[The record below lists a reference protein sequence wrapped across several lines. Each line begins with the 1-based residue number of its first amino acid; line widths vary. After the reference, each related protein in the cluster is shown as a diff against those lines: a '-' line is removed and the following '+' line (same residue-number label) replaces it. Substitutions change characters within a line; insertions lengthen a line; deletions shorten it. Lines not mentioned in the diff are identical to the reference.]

1 MLISSPIGAACLQMG
16 WRGLIAA
23 LPLLSLVQPAL
34 GTSSKDEDVGRSW
47 SADCDTCDQL
57 AQDMAEEAAQNIS
70 DDQERCLQAACCLSF
85 GGELSVSTDKSW
97 GLHLCSCSPPGGG
110 LWVEIY
116 ANHVLLMSDG
126 KCGCPW
132 CALNGK
138 AEDRESQSPSSSA
151 SRQKNIWKTT
161 SEAALSVVNEKTQ
174 AVVNEKTQAPLDC
187 DNSADRIPHKPF
199 IIIARAWSSGGPRF
213 HHRRL
218 CATGTADS
226 TFSGLLQLQGTT
238 SAAAPCSLKMEA
250 SCCVLRL
257 LCCAEDVATGLLP
270 GTVTMETPT
279 KVARPTQTSSQ
290 RVPLWPISHF
300 PTSPRSSHGLPPGIP
315 HTPSFTASQSGS
327 EILYPP
333 TQHPPVAI
341 LARNSDNSMNPV
353 LNCSLE
359 MEARAPPN
367 LGFRVHMASGEALC
381 LMMDFGDSSGVEM
394 RLHNMSEAMAVTA
407 YHQYSKG
414 IFFHLLHFQLDMS
427 TYKEAETQNT
437 TLNVYL
443 CQSEDSCLEDSD
455 PSNLGYELIS
465 AFVTKGVYMLKA
477 VIYNGFHGTEVELGP
492 YYVEI
497 GHEAVSAFMNS
508 SSVHEDEVLVFADSQ
523 VNQKSTVVIH
533 HFPSIPSY
541 NVSFISQTQVGDSQA
556 WHSMTVWYKMQ
567 SVSVYTNGT
576 VFATDTDV
584 IFTAVTKE
592 TIPLEFEWYFGE
604 DPPVRTTS
612 RSIKKRLSIPQWYR
626 VMVKASNRI
635 SSVVSEPHV
644 IRVQKKIVANRLT
657 SPSSALVNASVAFE
671 CWINFGTDVAYLW
684 DFGDGTVSLG
694 SSSSSHVYSREGE
707 FTVEVLAFN
716 DVSAST
722 LRKQLFIVC
731 EPCQPPLVKNMG
743 PGKVQIWRS
752 QPVRLGVTFE
762 AAVFCD
768 ISQGLSYT
776 WNLMDSEGLPVSL
789 PAAVDTRRQTLILP
803 SHTLEYGNYTA
814 LAKVQIEGSVV
825 YSNYCVGLEVRAQ
838 APVSVISEGTHL
850 FFSRTTSSPI
860 VLRGTQS
867 FDPDNPGATLRY
879 HWECATA
886 GSPAHPCFDSSTA
899 HQLDAM
905 APTVSFE
912 AQWLSDSYDQFLVM
926 LRVSSGGRN
935 SSEARVFLSPYA
947 DSAFRFVHISW
958 VSFKDTFVNWND
970 ELSLQAMC
978 EDCSEIPNLSYS
990 WDLFLVNATEKNRI
1004 EVPFCRVVGLLGSLG
1019 LGAISESSQ
1028 LNLLPTEPGTADP
1041 DATTTPFSREPSPV
1055 TLGQPAPS
1063 APRGIPTEPM
1073 TGVYWIPPAGD
1084 SAVLGEAPE
1093 EGSLDLEPGPQ
1104 SKGSLMTGPS
1114 ERSQPTHS
1122 PDPHLSDFEAYYS
1135 DIQEA
1140 IPSGGRQPAKDT
1152 SFPGSGPSLS
1162 AEESPGD
1169 GDNLVDPSLSAG
1181 RAEPVLMIDWPKA
1194 LLGQAVF
1201 QGYSSSGITEQTV
1214 TIKPYSLSSGET
1226 YVLQVSVASK
1236 HGLLGKAQLYLTVN
1250 PAPRDMA
1257 CQVQPH
1263 HGLEAHTVFSVFCMS
1278 GKLDFHYEFSYQ
1290 IGNTSKHTLYHG
1302 RDTQYYFVL
1311 PAGEHLDNYKV
1322 MVSTE
1327 ITDGEGSK
1335 VQPCTVVVTV
1345 LPRYHG
1351 NDCLG
1356 EDLYNS
1362 SLKNLSTLQLMGSYT
1377 EIRNYIT
1384 VITRILSR
1392 LSKED
1397 KTASCNQ
1404 WSRIQDALISSVC
1417 KLAFVDQEEMI
1428 GSVLMLRDLVS
1439 FSNKLGFMS
1448 AVLILK
1454 YTRALL
1460 AQGQFSGPFVVDKG
1474 VRLELIGLI
1483 SRVWE
1488 VSEQENSK
1496 EEVYLHE
1503 EGITVI
1509 SDLLLGCLSLNHVS
1523 TGQMEFRTLLHYNL
1537 QSSVQSLGS
1546 VQVHLPGDL
1555 AGHNP
1560 AGAETQSLCY
1570 ISQLILFK
1578 KNPYPGSQ
1586 APGQIGGVVGLNLYT
1601 CSSRRPIN
1609 RQWLR
1614 KPVMVEFGEEDG
1626 LDNRRNKTTFVLLR
1640 DKVNLH
1646 QFTEL
1651 SENPQESLQIE
1662 IEFSK
1667 PVTRAFPV
1675 MLLVRFSEK
1684 PTPSDFLVKQIYF
1697 WDESI
1702 VQIYI
1707 PAASQ
1712 KDASVGYLSL
1722 LDADYDRKPPNR
1734 YLAKAVNY
1742 TVHFQWIRCLFWD
1755 KREWKSERFSPQPGT
1770 SPEKVNCSYHRLAAF
1785 ALLRR
1790 KLKASFE
1797 VSDISKLQSHPEN
1810 LLPSIFIMGSVI
1822 LYGFLVAKSRQV
1834 DHHEKKKAGYI
1845 FLQEAPLPG
1854 HQLYAVVIDT
1864 GFRAPARLTSKVYIV
1879 LCGDNGLSETK
1890 ELSCPEKP
1898 LFERNS
1904 RHTFILSAPAQ
1915 LGLLRKIRLWHD
1927 SHGPSPG
1934 WFISHVMV
1942 KELHTGQGWFFPAQC
1957 WLSASRHDGRVE
1969 RELTC
1974 LQGGLGF
1981 RKLFYCKFTEYL
1993 EDFHVWLSVYS
2004 RPSSSRYLHTPRL
2017 TVSFSLLCV
2026 YACLTALVAAGRQE
2040 QHQLDV
2046 SPTLGSFRVGLLC
2059 TLLASPG
2066 AQLLSLLF
2074 RLSKEAPGSARVE
2087 PHSPLRGGAQTEAPH
2102 GPNSWRRVPDTQ
2114 EPCKQ
2119 PASAILSGS
2128 GRAQR
2133 KAASDNGTAC
2143 PAPKLQVHGADHSRT
2158 SLMGKSHCC
2167 PPHTQAPS
2175 SGLQGL
2181 MPQWSRALQPWWS
2194 SAVWAICG
2202 TASLAC
2208 SLGTGFLAY
2217 RFGQEQ
2223 CVQWLHLLSLSVVCC
2238 VFITQPLMVCLMALG
2253 FAWKRRADNHFFTES
2268 LCEATRDLDSE
2279 LAERSWTRLPFSSSC
2294 SIPDCAG
2301 EVEKVLAARQQARHL
2316 RWANPPSKAQL
2327 RGTRQRMRRES
2338 RTRAALRDISMDILM
2353 LLLLLCV
2360 IYGRFSQDE
2369 YSLNQAVRKEF
2380 TRNARNSLG
2389 GLRNITD
2396 WWDWS
2401 LTTLLDG
2408 LYPGGTPS
2416 ARVPGAQP
2424 GALGGKCYLIGSS
2437 IIRQLKVFPSHL
2449 CKPPRPFSAL
2459 IEDSIPTCSP
2469 EVGGPE
2475 NPYLID
2481 PENQN
2486 VTLNGPGGC
2495 GAREDCVLSLGR
2507 TRTEAHTALSRLR
2520 ASMWIDRSTRAVSVH
2535 FTLYNPPTQLFTSVS
2550 LRVEILPTGSL
2561 IPSSLVESFSIFR
2574 SDSAL
2579 QYHLMLPQLVFLAL
2593 SLIHLCVQLYRVM
2606 DKGVLSYWR
2615 KPRNWLE
2622 FSVVGVSLT
2631 YYAVSGHLVTLAG
2644 DVTDQFH
2651 RGLCQAF
2658 MDLTLMASWNQ
2669 RARWLRGILLFL
2681 FTLKCVY
2688 LPGIQNT
2695 MASCSSMTRHSLPSI
2710 FVAGLVGALM
2720 LAALSHLHR
2729 FLLSVWVLPPGT
2741 FTDAFPRLLFH
2752 FPRRSQKDCLLGLSK
2767 SDQRAMACY
2776 FGILL
2781 IVSATLCFGML
2792 RGFLMTLPQKRKS
2805 FQSKSFVRLKDVT
2818 AYMWEKVLTFLRLET
2833 PKLEEAEMVENHN
2846 YYLDEF
2852 ANLLDELLM
2861 KINGLSDSL
2870 QLPLL
2875 EKTSNNTGEARTEES
2890 PLVDIS
2896 SYQAAEENTTL
2907 SGLSLYEMMQC
2918 I

>member
-1 MLISSPIGAACLQMG
+1 
-16 WRGLIAA
+16 
-23 LPLLSLVQPAL
+23 
-34 GTSSKDEDVGRSW
+34 
-47 SADCDTCDQL
+47 
-57 AQDMAEEAAQNIS
+57 MAEEAAQNIS

-110 LWVEIY
+110 LWVEVY

-126 KCGCPW
+126 KCGCP
-132 CALNGK
+132 CCTLNGK

-213 HHRRL
+213 HHRWL

-257 LCCAEDVATGLLP
+257 LCCVEDVATGLLP
-270 GTVTMETPT
+270 GTVKMETPT
-279 KVARPTQTSSQ
+279 KGARPTQTSSQ

-300 PTSPRSSHGLPPGIP
+300 PTSPRSSHGLLPGTP
-315 HTPSFTASQSGS
+315 RSPSFTSSQSGS

-341 LARNSDNSMNPV
+341 PARNSDNSMNPV
-353 LNCSLE
+353 LDCSLE

-367 LGFRVHMASGEALC
+367 LGFCVHMASGEALC
-381 LMMDFGDSSGVEM
+381 LMMDFRDSSGVEM
-394 RLHNMSEAMAVTA
+394 RLHIMSEAMAVTA

-414 IFFHLLHFQLDMS
+414 KVFFLLLLHFQLDIS
-427 TYKEAETQNT
+427 TYKEAETQNI
-437 TLNVYL
+437 TLKVYF
-443 CQSEDSCLEDSD
+443 CQSENSCQEDSD
-455 PSNLGYELIS
+455 PTNLGYELVS
-465 AFVTKGVYMLKA
+465 AFVTKGIYMLKA
-477 VIYNGFHGTEVELGP
+477 VIYNEFHGTKVELGP

-497 GHEAVSAFMNS
+497 GHEAMSAFMNS

-576 VFATDTDV
+576 VFATDTD
-584 IFTAVTKE
+584 ITFTAVTKE

-612 RSIKKRLSIPQWYR
+612 RSITKRLSIPQWYR
-626 VMVKASNRI
+626 VMVKASSRI

-671 CWINFGTDVAYLW
+671 CRINFGTDVAYLW

-716 DVSAST
+716 NVSAST
-722 LRKQLFIVC
+722 LRKQLFVVC
-731 EPCQPPLVKNMG
+731 KPCQPPLVKNMG

-752 QPVRLGVTFE
+752 QPVRLGVTFQ

-867 FDPDNPGATLRY
+867 FHPDNPRATLRY

-886 GSPAHPCFDSSTA
+886 SSPAHPCFDSSSA
-899 HQLDAM
+899 HQLDAT

-912 AQWLSDSYDQFLVM
+912 ARWLSASYDQFLVM

-935 SSEARVFLSPYA
+935 SSEARVFLSPYP

-958 VSFKDTFVNWND
+958 VSFRDTFVNWND

-978 EDCSEIPNLSYS
+978 EDCGEIPNLSYS

-1019 LGAISESSQ
+1019 LGAISKSSQ

-1041 DATTTPFSREPSPV
+1041 DATTTPFSREPSPM

-1063 APRGIPTEPM
+1063 APRGTPTEPM
-1073 TGVYWIPPAGD
+1073 TGVYWIPAAGG

-1093 EGSLDLEPGPQ
+1093 EGSLDLEPGPH

-1140 IPSGGRQPAKDT
+1140 IPSGGRQPEKDT

-1194 LLGQAVF
+1194 LLGRAVF

-1226 YVLQVSVASK
+1226 YVLQASVASK

-1278 GKLDFHYEFSYQ
+1278 GKPDFHYEFSYQ
-1290 IGNTSKHTLYHG
+1290 IGNASKHTLYHG

-1322 MVSTE
+1322 AVSTE

-1335 VQPCTVVVTV
+1335 IQPCTVVVTV

-1428 GSVLMLRDLVS
+1428 GSVFMLTDLVS
-1439 FSNKLGFMS
+1439 FSNKLSFMS

-1460 AQGQFSGPFVVDKG
+1460 AQGQFSGQFVVDKG
-1474 VRLELIGLI
+1474 VRLELISLI

-1496 EEVYLHE
+1496 EEGYLHE

-1560 AGAETQSLCY
+1560 AGAETQSPCY
-1570 ISQLILFK
+1570 ISQLILSK
-1578 KNPYPGSQ
+1578 KNPYPGGQ

-1614 KPVMVEFGEEDG
+1614 KPVMVEFGKEDG

-1712 KDASVGYLSL
+1712 KDANVGYLSL

-1755 KREWKSERFSPQPGT
+1755 KREWKSEHFSPQPGT

-1785 ALLRR
+1785 TLLRR

-1797 VSDISKLQSHPEN
+1797 VSEISKLQSHPEN
-1810 LLPSIFIMGSVI
+1810 LLPSIFIMGSMI
-1822 LYGFLVAKSRQV
+1822 LYGFLVARSRQV

-1879 LCGDNGLSETK
+1879 LSGDNGLSETK
-1890 ELSCPEKP
+1890 ELTCPEKP

-1927 SHGPSPG
+1927 SRGPSPG

-1942 KELHTGQGWFFPAQC
+1942 KELRTGQGWFFPAQC

-2026 YACLTALVAAGRQE
+2026 YACLTALVAAGGQE

-2074 RLSKEAPGSARVE
+2074 RLSKEAPGSARAE

-2102 GPNSWRRVPDTQ
+2102 GPNSWRRIPDAQ
-2114 EPCKQ
+2114 EPCKH
-2119 PASAILSGS
+2119 PASAVLSGS

-2133 KAASDNGTAC
+2133 NAASDDGTAC
-2143 PAPKLQVHGADHSRT
+2143 PAPKLEAHGADHNGT
-2158 SLMGKSHCC
+2158 ALMGKSHCC
-2167 PPHTQAPS
+2167 PPRTQAPS
-2175 SGLQGL
+2175 SGLEGL
-2181 MPQWSRALQPWWS
+2181 RPQRSSAPQPWWS
-2194 SAVWAICG
+2194 FAVWAICG
-2202 TASLAC
+2202 TTSLAC
-2208 SLGTGFLAY
+2208 SLGTGFLGY

-2279 LAERSWTRLPFSSSC
+2279 LAERSWTCLPFSSSC

-2301 EVEKVLAARQQARHL
+2301 EIEKVLAARQQARHL
-2316 RWANPPSKAQL
+2316 RWAHPPSKAQL
-2327 RGTRQRMRRES
+2327 RVTRERMRRES
-2338 RTRAALRDISMDILM
+2338 RTWAALRDISMDILM

-2360 IYGRFSQDE
+2360 VYGRFSQDE
-2369 YSLNQAVRKEF
+2369 YSLNQAIRKEF
-2380 TRNARNSLG
+2380 IRNARNSLG
-2389 GLRNITD
+2389 GLRNIAD

-2416 ARVPGAQP
+2416 TRLPGAQP

-2437 IIRQLKVFPSHL
+2437 VIRQLKVFPNHL
-2449 CKPPRPFSAL
+2449 CKLPRPFSAL

-2486 VTLNGPGGC
+2486 MTLNGPGGC
-2495 GAREDCVLSLGR
+2495 GAKEDCVLSLGR
-2507 TRTEAHTALSRLR
+2507 TRPEAHTALSRLR
-2520 ASMWIDRSTRAVSVH
+2520 ASTWIDRSTRAVSVH

-2550 LRVEILPTGSL
+2550 LSVEILPTGSL
-2561 IPSSLVESFSIFR
+2561 VPSSLVESFSIFR
-2574 SDSAL
+2574 SNSAL

-2593 SLIHLCVQLYRVM
+2593 SLIHLCVQLYRMM

-2615 KPRNWLE
+2615 KPSNWLE
-2622 FSVVGVSLT
+2622 LSVVGVSLT
-2631 YYAVSGHLVTLAG
+2631 YYAVSGHLATLAG

-2681 FTLKCVY
+2681 FILKCVY
-2688 LPGIQNT
+2688 LPGIRNT
-2695 MASCSSMTRHSLPSI
+2695 MASCSSMTHHSLPSI

-2729 FLLSVWVLPPGT
+2729 FLLSMWVLPPGT
-2741 FTDAFPRLLFH
+2741 FTDAFPGLLFH
-2752 FPRRSQKDCLLGLSK
+2752 FPRRSQKDSLLGLSK

-2781 IVSATLCFGML
+2781 IVSSTLCFGML

-2805 FQSKSFVRLKDVT
+2805 FQSKSFMRLKDVT
-2818 AYMWEKVLTFLRLET
+2818 AYMWEKVLTFLRLKT

-2875 EKTSNNTGEARTEES
+2875 EKISNSTGEARTEES

-2896 SYQAAEENTTL
+2896 SYQATEPAD
-2907 SGLSLYEMMQC
+2907 
-2918 I
+2918 IKDF

>member
-1 MLISSPIGAACLQMG
+1 
-16 WRGLIAA
+16 
-23 LPLLSLVQPAL
+23 
-34 GTSSKDEDVGRSW
+34 
-47 SADCDTCDQL
+47 
-57 AQDMAEEAAQNIS
+57 MAEEAAQNIS

-110 LWVEIY
+110 LWVEVY

-174 AVVNEKTQAPLDC
+174 APLDC
-187 DNSADRIPHKPF
+187 DNSAD
-199 IIIARAWSSGGPRF
+199 
-213 HHRRL
+213 
-218 CATGTADS
+218 
-226 TFSGLLQLQGTT
+226 
-238 SAAAPCSLKMEA
+238 
-250 SCCVLRL
+250 
-257 LCCAEDVATGLLP
+257 
-270 GTVTMETPT
+270 
-279 KVARPTQTSSQ
+279 
-290 RVPLWPISHF
+290 
-300 PTSPRSSHGLPPGIP
+300 SSHGLPPGIP
-315 HTPSFTASQSGS
+315 RTPSFTASQSGS

-353 LNCSLE
+353 LDCSLE

-394 RLHNMSEAMAVTA
+394 RLHNMSEAMVVTA
-407 YHQYSKG
+407 YHQYSK
-414 IFFHLLHFQLDMS
+414 
-427 TYKEAETQNT
+427 E
-437 TLNVYL
+437 
-443 CQSEDSCLEDSD
+443 
-455 PSNLGYELIS
+455 
-465 AFVTKGVYMLKA
+465 GVYMLKA
-477 VIYNGFHGTEVELGP
+477 VIYNEFHGTEVELGP

-523 VNQKSTVVIH
+523 VHQKSTVVIH

-576 VFATDTDV
+576 VFATDTDI

-626 VMVKASNRI
+626 VTVKASNRI
-635 SSVVSEPHV
+635 SSVVSEPHI

-684 DFGDGTVSLG
+684 DFGDGTISLG

-716 DVSAST
+716 NVSAST
-722 LRKQLFIVC
+722 LRQQLFIVC
-731 EPCQPPLVKNMG
+731 KPCQPPLVKNMG
-743 PGKVQIWRS
+743 PGKVQ
-752 QPVRLGVTFE
+752 
-762 AAVFCD
+762 
-768 ISQGLSYT
+768 
-776 WNLMDSEGLPVSL
+776 
-789 PAAVDTRRQTLILP
+789 
-803 SHTLEYGNYTA
+803 
-814 LAKVQIEGSVV
+814 VQIEGSVV

-850 FFSRTTSSPI
+850 FFSRTTSSRI

-886 GSPAHPCFDSSTA
+886 GSPAHPCFDSSTG
-899 HQLDAM
+899 HQVDAA

-935 SSEARVFLSPYA
+935 SSEARVFLSPYP

-1004 EVPFCRVVGLLGSLG
+1004 E
-1019 LGAISESSQ
+1019 
-1028 LNLLPTEPGTADP
+1028 
-1041 DATTTPFSREPSPV
+1041 
-1055 TLGQPAPS
+1055 
-1063 APRGIPTEPM
+1063 
-1073 TGVYWIPPAGD
+1073 
-1084 SAVLGEAPE
+1084 
-1093 EGSLDLEPGPQ
+1093 
-1104 SKGSLMTGPS
+1104 
-1114 ERSQPTHS
+1114 
-1122 PDPHLSDFEAYYS
+1122 DFEAYYS

-1169 GDNLVDPSLSAG
+1169 GDNLLDPSLSAG

-1194 LLGQAVF
+1194 LLGRAVF

-1278 GKLDFHYEFSYQ
+1278 GKPDFHYEFSYQ

-1560 AGAETQSLCY
+1560 AGAETQSPCY

-1640 DKVNLH
+1640 DEVNLH

-1651 SENPQESLQIE
+1651 SENPQESLRIE

-1722 LDADYDRKPPNR
+1722 LDADYDRKPPKR

-1845 FLQEAPLPG
+1845 FLQEASLPG

-1927 SHGPSPG
+1927 SRGPSPG

-1942 KELHTGQGWFFPAQC
+1942 KELHTGQAWFFPAQC
-1957 WLSASRHDGRVE
+1957 WLSAGRHDGRVE

-2026 YACLTALVAAGRQE
+2026 YACLTALVAAGGQE
-2040 QHQLDV
+2040 QPQLDV

-2074 RLSKEAPGSARVE
+2074 RLSK
-2087 PHSPLRGGAQTEAPH
+2087 
-2102 GPNSWRRVPDTQ
+2102 
-2114 EPCKQ
+2114 
-2119 PASAILSGS
+2119 
-2128 GRAQR
+2128 
-2133 KAASDNGTAC
+2133 
-2143 PAPKLQVHGADHSRT
+2143 
-2158 SLMGKSHCC
+2158 
-2167 PPHTQAPS
+2167 
-2175 SGLQGL
+2175 
-2181 MPQWSRALQPWWS
+2181 
-2194 SAVWAICG
+2194 
-2202 TASLAC
+2202 
-2208 SLGTGFLAY
+2208 
-2217 RFGQEQ
+2217 
-2223 CVQWLHLLSLSVVCC
+2223 
-2238 VFITQPLMVCLMALG
+2238 
-2253 FAWKRRADNHFFTES
+2253 
-2268 LCEATRDLDSE
+2268 
-2279 LAERSWTRLPFSSSC
+2279 
-2294 SIPDCAG
+2294 
-2301 EVEKVLAARQQARHL
+2301 VLAARQQARHL
-2316 RWANPPSKAQL
+2316 RWAHPPSKAQL

-2369 YSLNQAVRKEF
+2369 YSLNQAIQKEF

-2389 GLRNITD
+2389 GLRNIAD

-2424 GALGGKCYLIGSS
+2424 
-2437 IIRQLKVFPSHL
+2437 
-2449 CKPPRPFSAL
+2449 PRPFAAL

-2475 NPYLID
+2475 DPYLID

-2486 VTLNGPGGC
+2486 MTLNGPGGC

-2561 IPSSLVESFSIFR
+2561 VPSSLVESFSIFR

-2593 SLIHLCVQLYRVM
+2593 SLIHLCVQLYRMM

-2622 FSVVGVSLT
+2622 LSVVGVSLT

-2651 RGLCQAF
+2651 RGLCRAF

-2695 MASCSSMTRHSLPSI
+2695 MASCSSMMRHSLPSI
-2710 FVAGLVGALM
+2710 FVAG
-2720 LAALSHLHR
+2720 
-2729 FLLSVWVLPPGT
+2729 
-2741 FTDAFPRLLFH
+2741 
-2752 FPRRSQKDCLLGLSK
+2752 
-2767 SDQRAMACY
+2767 
-2776 FGILL
+2776 
-2781 IVSATLCFGML
+2781 L

-2805 FQSKSFVRLKDVT
+2805 FQSKSFVRLKDIT
-2818 AYMWEKVLTFLRLET
+2818 AYMWENVLTFLRLET

-2896 SYQAAEENTTL
+2896 SYQAAEVRPCKIIYVNFLHSNL
-2907 SGLSLYEMMQC
+2907 SSKGVLE
-2918 I
+2918 

>member
-1 MLISSPIGAACLQMG
+1 MPDPHRLEEHALRAASEQCLQ
-16 WRGLIAA
+16 
-23 LPLLSLVQPAL
+23 
-34 GTSSKDEDVGRSW
+34 D
-47 SADCDTCDQL
+47 
-57 AQDMAEEAAQNIS
+57 
-70 DDQERCLQAACCLSF
+70 ACCLSF
-85 GGELSVSTDKSW
+85 CGEMPVSTDKSW

-110 LWVEIY
+110 VWVCKVC
-116 ANHVLLMSDG
+116 ANRVLLMSDE
-126 KCGCPW
+126 KCGCPQ
-132 CALNGK
+132 CALNRK
-138 AEDRESQSPSSSA
+138 AEDRESQSPSSLA
-151 SRQKNIWKTT
+151 SGEKNIWKTT
-161 SEAALSVVNEKTQ
+161 SKAMSSVVNEKTQ
-174 AVVNEKTQAPLDC
+174 AVINEKTWAPLDG
-187 DNSADRIPHKPF
+187 DNSADSIPHKPF
-199 IIIARAWSSGGPRF
+199 VIIASAWSSSGPRF

-218 CATGTADS
+218 CAAGTTGS
-226 TFSGLLQLQGTT
+226 TSSGLLQVQGTS

-250 SCCVLRL
+250 SCFVLRL
-257 LCCAEDVATGLLP
+257 LCCAEDLASGLLP

-279 KVARPTQTSSQ
+279 KAARPIQTSTHLS
-290 RVPLWPISHF
+290 LSH
-300 PTSPRSSHGLPPGIP
+300 SSHDLPPGTSQ
-315 HTPSFTASQSGS
+315 TPSLTASQPGPESFY
-327 EILYPP
+327 LP
-333 TQHPPVAI
+333 TQCPPVAL
-341 LARNSDNSMNPV
+341 LAPNPDDSMNPV
-353 LNCSLE
+353 IDCFLE
-359 MEARAPPN
+359 METWAPPN
-367 LGFRVHMASGEALC
+367 LGFRVHMASGKAVC

-414 IFFHLLHFQLDMS
+414 KVHSVLIRIYL
-427 TYKEAETQNT
+427 YQNE
-437 TLNVYL
+437 N
-443 CQSEDSCLEDSD
+443 SCREDSD
-455 PSNLGYELIS
+455 PSNLGSELLY
-465 AFVTKGVYMLKA
+465 AFVTRMFLKA
-477 VIYNGFHGTEVELGP
+477 VIYNEFHGNEVELGP

-497 GHEAVSAFMNS
+497 GHEAMSVFMNS

-541 NVSFISQTQVGDSQA
+541 NVSFISPSQVGDSQA

-576 VFATDTDV
+576 VFATDTD
-584 IFTAVTKE
+584 ITFAAITKE

-604 DPPVRTTS
+604 DPTVRTTS
-612 RSIKKRLSIPQWYR
+612 RSIKKRLSIPQWYH
-626 VMVKASNRI
+626 VMVKASSRI
-635 SSVVSEPHV
+635 SSVVSEPHI
-644 IRVQKKIVANRLT
+644 IRVQKKVVANRLM

-671 CWINFGTDVAYLW
+671 CRINFGTDVAYLW

-694 SSSSSHVYSREGE
+694 SSFSSHVYSREGE

-716 DVSAST
+716 NVSAST

-731 EPCQPPLVKNMG
+731 KPCQPPLVKNMG
-743 PGKVQIWRS
+743 PGKIQIWRS

-776 WNLMDSEGLPVSL
+776 WKLMDSDGLPVSL
-789 PAAVDTRRQTLILP
+789 PAAVDTRRQTLLLP

-825 YSNYCVGLEVRAQ
+825 YSNYCVGLEVQAQ
-838 APVSVISEGTHL
+838 APVSMISEGTHL
-850 FFSRTTSSPI
+850 FFSRTASSPI

-867 FDPDNPGATLRY
+867 FDPDNPGASLRY
-879 HWECATA
+879 HWECAA
-886 GSPAHPCFDSSTA
+886 ASSPGHPCFSPSTA
-899 HQLDAM
+899 YQLDAG

-935 SSEARVFLSPYA
+935 SSEARVFLSPHP
-947 DSAFRFVHISW
+947 DSAFRFLHISW

-970 ELSLQAMC
+970 ELSLQAIC
-978 EDCSEIPNLSYS
+978 EDCGKMPDLSYS
-990 WDLFLVNATEKNRI
+990 WDLFLVNATDKNRI
-1004 EVPFCRVVGLLGSLG
+1004 EVPFCRVVGLLGLLG
-1019 LGAISESSQ
+1019 LGAVSMSSQ
-1028 LNLLPTEPGTADP
+1028 SNLLSTEPGTADP
-1041 DATTTPFSREPSPV
+1041 DATTTPFSWEPSP
-1055 TLGQPAPS
+1055 TTRGQPAPS
-1063 APRGIPTEPM
+1063 APRGTPTEPM
-1073 TGVYWIPPAGD
+1073 TGVYWVPAAGD
-1084 SAVLGEAPE
+1084 SAVPGEAPE
-1093 EGSLDLEPGPQ
+1093 EGSLDPEPGPQ
-1104 SKGSLMTGPS
+1104 SKGSLMTDPS
-1114 ERSQPTHS
+1114 ERSQLTHN

-1140 IPSGGRQPAKDT
+1140 IPSEGRQPANDT

-1162 AEESPGD
+1162 AKESPGD
-1169 GDNLVDPSLSAG
+1169 GDNLIDPSLSAG
-1181 RAEPVLMIDWPKA
+1181 RAKPVLMIDWPKA
-1194 LLGQAVF
+1194 LLGRAVF
-1201 QGYSSSGITEQTV
+1201 QGYSTSGITEQTV
-1214 TIKPYSLSSGET
+1214 TIKPYSLNSGET
-1226 YVLQVSVASK
+1226 YVLQASVASK
-1236 HGLLGKAQLYLTVN
+1236 LGLLGKAQLYLTVN
-1250 PAPRDMA
+1250 PAPQDMA

-1278 GKLDFHYEFSYQ
+1278 GKPDFQYEFSYQ

-1322 MVSTE
+1322 TVSTE

-1397 KTASCNQ
+1397 KTASCSQ
-1404 WSRIQDALISSVC
+1404 WSQTQDALISSVC
-1417 KLAFVDQEEMI
+1417 KLAFLDQEEMT

-1439 FSNKLGFMS
+1439 FSSKLSFMS

-1460 AQGQFSGPFVVDKG
+1460 AQSRFSGPFVVDKG
-1474 VRLELIGLI
+1474 VWLELISLI

-1496 EEVYLHE
+1496 DEGYLRE

-1509 SDLLLGCLSLNHVS
+1509 SHLLLGCLSLNHVS
-1523 TGQMEFRTLLHYNL
+1523 TGQMEFRTRLHRNL
-1537 QSSVQSLGS
+1537 QNSLQSLGS

-1555 AGHNP
+1555 AGHSP
-1560 AGAETQSLCY
+1560 AGAGTQSPCY

-1578 KNPYPGSQ
+1578 KSPYQGGQ
-1586 APGQIGGVVGLNLYT
+1586 VPGQIGGVVGLNLYN

-1609 RQWLR
+1609 KQWLR
-1614 KPVMVEFGEEDG
+1614 KPVMVEFGQEDG
-1626 LDNRRNKTTFVLLR
+1626 PDNRRNKTTFVLLR

-1667 PVTRAFPV
+1667 PVTRAFPI
-1675 MLLVRFSEK
+1675 MLLVRFSET

-1722 LDADYDRKPPNR
+1722 LDADYDRKPPNK

-1770 SPEKVNCSYHRLAAF
+1770 SPDKVNCSYDRVAAF

-1790 KLKASFE
+1790 KLKANFE
-1797 VSDISKLQSHPEN
+1797 VSGISKFQSHPEN
-1810 LLPSIFIMGSVI
+1810 LLPSIFIMGSMI
-1822 LYGFLVAKSRQV
+1822 LYGILVTKSKQV

-1879 LCGDNGLSETK
+1879 LCGDNGRSETK

-1915 LGLLRKIRLWHD
+1915 LGLLRKICLWHD
-1927 SHGPSPG
+1927 SCGPSPS

-1957 WLSASRHDGRVE
+1957 WLCAGRCDGRVE

-1981 RKLFYCKFTEYL
+1981 RKLFHCKFTEYL
-1993 EDFHVWLSVYS
+1993 EDFHIWLSVYS

-2026 YACLTALVAAGRQE
+2026 YACLTALVTAGGQE
-2040 QHQLDV
+2040 QPQLDV
-2046 SPTLGSFRVGLLC
+2046 SPSLESFRVGLLC

-2074 RLSKEAPGSARVE
+2074 RLSKEAPGPVRTE
-2087 PHSPLRGGAQTEAPH
+2087 PHSRLRGGAQTKAPQ
-2102 GPNSWRRVPDTQ
+2102 GSNSCRRISDAQ
-2114 EPCKQ
+2114 EPCKH

-2143 PAPKLQVHGADHSRT
+2143 PAPELEAHGADHSGT
-2158 SLMGKSHCC
+2158 ALMGKSHCC
-2167 PPHTQAPS
+2167 PTRAQAS
-2175 SGLQGL
+2175 SGGLARL
-2181 MPQWSRALQPWWS
+2181 MPQCSRAPLPWWT

-2202 TASLAC
+2202 TTSLAC
-2208 SLGTGFLAY
+2208 GLGTGFLGY

-2223 CVQWLHLLSLSVVCC
+2223 CVQWLQLLSLSVVCC
-2238 VFITQPLMVCLMALG
+2238 VFITQPLMVCLVALG

-2268 LCEATRDLDSE
+2268 LFEATRNLDSE
-2279 LAERSWTRLPFSSSC
+2279 LAERSWTCLLLSSSD

-2301 EVEKVLAARQQARHL
+2301 EIEKVLAARQRARHL
-2316 RWANPPSKAQL
+2316 RWARPPSKAQL
-2327 RGTRQRMRRES
+2327 RVTRQGMRRDS
-2338 RTRAALRDISMDILM
+2338 RTQAALRDISMDILM
-2353 LLLLLCV
+2353 LLLLLCI
-2360 IYGRFSQDE
+2360 IYARFSQDE
-2369 YSLNQAVRKEF
+2369 YSLNQAIRKEF

-2396 WWDWS
+2396 WWEWS
-2401 LTTLLDG
+2401 VTTLLDG
-2408 LYPGGTPS
+2408 LYPGGSPS
-2416 ARVPGAQP
+2416 TRVPGAQP

-2437 IIRQLKVFPSHL
+2437 IIKQLKVFPSHF
-2449 CKPPRPFSAL
+2449 CKAPRPFSAL
-2459 IEDSIPTCSP
+2459 IEDSLPTCSP
-2469 EVGGPE
+2469 KVGGLEKPC
-2475 NPYLID
+2475 LID

-2495 GAREDCVLSLGR
+2495 AAREDCVLSLGR
-2507 TRTEAHTALSRLR
+2507 TRSEAHTALSRLR
-2520 ASMWIDRSTRAVSVH
+2520 ASTWIDRSTRAVSVH
-2535 FTLYNPPTQLFTSVS
+2535 FTLYNPPTRLFTSVS
-2550 LRVEILPTGSL
+2550 LSVEILPTGSL
-2561 IPSSLVESFSIFR
+2561 IPLSRVESFSIFR

-2579 QYHLMLPQLVFLAL
+2579 QCRLVLPQLVFLVL
-2593 SLIHLCVQLYRVM
+2593 SLIHFYVQLHRMM
-2606 DKGVLSYWR
+2606 DKGVLNYWR

-2622 FSVVGVSLT
+2622 LSVVGVSLT
-2631 YYAVSGHLVTLAG
+2631 YYAVSGHLATLAG

-2651 RGLCQAF
+2651 RGLCHAF

-2669 RARWLRGILLFL
+2669 RARWLQGILLFL
-2681 FTLKCVY
+2681 LTLKCTY

-2695 MASCSSMTRHSLPSI
+2695 MASCSSMMRHSLPSV
-2710 FVAGLVGALM
+2710 FVAGLAGAPV
-2720 LAALSHLHR
+2720 LAAISHLRR
-2729 FLLSVWVLPPGT
+2729 FLLSMWAPPPGT
-2741 FTDAFPRLLFH
+2741 FTDAFPRLLFR
-2752 FPRRSQKDCLLGLSK
+2752 FPGRSQKDSFLGLSK
-2767 SDQRAMACY
+2767 SEQRDMACY
-2776 FGILL
+2776 FGTLL

-2792 RGFLMTLPQKRKS
+2792 RGFLMTLPRKRQS
-2805 FQSKSFVRLKDVT
+2805 FQSKSLVKLKDVT
-2818 AYMWEKVLTFLRLET
+2818 AYMWEKALTFLRLKA

-2861 KINGLSDSL
+2861 KINDLSDSL

-2875 EKTSNNTGEARTEES
+2875 EKTSNSTGEARAEES

-2896 SYQAAEENTTL
+2896 RYEANEVRPCKIIDINF
-2907 SGLSLYEMMQC
+2907 LYSNFSSKGVFEYLLFQNIRSIC
-2918 I
+2918 INIL

>member
-1 MLISSPIGAACLQMG
+1 
-16 WRGLIAA
+16 
-23 LPLLSLVQPAL
+23 
-34 GTSSKDEDVGRSW
+34 
-47 SADCDTCDQL
+47 
-57 AQDMAEEAAQNIS
+57 MAEEAAQNIS

-110 LWVEIY
+110 LWVEVY

-126 KCGCPW
+126 KCGCP
-132 CALNGK
+132 CCTLNGK

-213 HHRRL
+213 HHRWL

-257 LCCAEDVATGLLP
+257 LCCVEDVATGLLP
-270 GTVTMETPT
+270 GTVKMETPT
-279 KVARPTQTSSQ
+279 KGARPTQTSSQ

-300 PTSPRSSHGLPPGIP
+300 PTSPRSSHGLLPGTP
-315 HTPSFTASQSGS
+315 RSPSFTSSQSGS

-341 LARNSDNSMNPV
+341 PARNSDNSMNPV
-353 LNCSLE
+353 LDYSLE

-367 LGFRVHMASGEALC
+367 LGFCVHMASGEALC
-381 LMMDFGDSSGVEM
+381 LMMDFRDSSGVEM
-394 RLHNMSEAMAVTA
+394 RLHIMSEAMAVTA

-414 IFFHLLHFQLDMS
+414 KVFFLLLLHFQLDIS
-427 TYKEAETQNT
+427 TYKEAETQNI
-437 TLNVYL
+437 TLKVYF
-443 CQSEDSCLEDSD
+443 CQSENSCQEDSD
-455 PSNLGYELIS
+455 PTNLGYELVS
-465 AFVTKGVYMLKA
+465 AFVTKGIYMLKA
-477 VIYNGFHGTEVELGP
+477 VIYNEFHGTKVELGP

-497 GHEAVSAFMNS
+497 GHEAMSAFMNS

-576 VFATDTDV
+576 VFATDTD
-584 IFTAVTKE
+584 ITFTAVTKE

-612 RSIKKRLSIPQWYR
+612 RSITKRLSIPQWYR
-626 VMVKASNRI
+626 VMVKASSRI

-671 CWINFGTDVAYLW
+671 CRINFGTDVAYLW

-716 DVSAST
+716 NVSAST
-722 LRKQLFIVC
+722 LRKQLFVVC
-731 EPCQPPLVKNMG
+731 KPCQPPLVKNMG

-752 QPVRLGVTFE
+752 QPVRLGVTFQ

-867 FDPDNPGATLRY
+867 FHPDNPRATLRY

-886 GSPAHPCFDSSTA
+886 SSPAHPCFDSSSA
-899 HQLDAM
+899 HQLDAT

-912 AQWLSDSYDQFLVM
+912 ARWLSASYDQFLVM

-935 SSEARVFLSPYA
+935 SSEARVFLSPYP

-958 VSFKDTFVNWND
+958 VSFRDTFVNWND

-978 EDCSEIPNLSYS
+978 EDCGEIPNLSYS

-1019 LGAISESSQ
+1019 LGAISKSSQ

-1041 DATTTPFSREPSPV
+1041 DATTTPFSREPSPM

-1063 APRGIPTEPM
+1063 APRGTPTEPM
-1073 TGVYWIPPAGD
+1073 TGVYWIPAAGG

-1093 EGSLDLEPGPQ
+1093 EGSLDLEPGPH

-1140 IPSGGRQPAKDT
+1140 IPSGGRQPEKDT

-1194 LLGQAVF
+1194 LLGRAVF

-1226 YVLQVSVASK
+1226 YVLQASVASK

-1278 GKLDFHYEFSYQ
+1278 GKPDFHYEFSYQ
-1290 IGNTSKHTLYHG
+1290 IGNASKHTLYHG

-1322 MVSTE
+1322 AVSTE

-1335 VQPCTVVVTV
+1335 IQPCTVVVTV

-1428 GSVLMLRDLVS
+1428 GSVFMLTDLVS
-1439 FSNKLGFMS
+1439 FSNKLSFMS

-1460 AQGQFSGPFVVDKG
+1460 AQGQFSGQFVVDKG
-1474 VRLELIGLI
+1474 VRLELISLI

-1496 EEVYLHE
+1496 EEGYLHE

-1560 AGAETQSLCY
+1560 AGAETQSPCY
-1570 ISQLILFK
+1570 ISQLILSK
-1578 KNPYPGSQ
+1578 KNPYPGGQ

-1614 KPVMVEFGEEDG
+1614 KPVMVEFGKEDG

-1712 KDASVGYLSL
+1712 KDANVGYLSL

-1755 KREWKSERFSPQPGT
+1755 KREWKSEHFSPQPGT

-1785 ALLRR
+1785 TLLRR

-1797 VSDISKLQSHPEN
+1797 VSEISKLQSHPEN
-1810 LLPSIFIMGSVI
+1810 LLPSIFIMGSMI
-1822 LYGFLVAKSRQV
+1822 LYGFLVARSRQV

-1879 LCGDNGLSETK
+1879 LSGDNGLSETK
-1890 ELSCPEKP
+1890 ELTCPEKP

-1904 RHTFILSAPAQ
+1904 RHTFILSSQ
-1915 LGLLRKIRLWHD
+1915 SLLRRSLLNSQDFALLTEMPHIREHF
-1927 SHGPSPG
+1927 SC
-1934 WFISHVMV
+1934 
-1942 KELHTGQGWFFPAQC
+1942 FPFQ
-1957 WLSASRHDGRVE
+1957 
-1969 RELTC
+1969 
-1974 LQGGLGF
+1974 
-1981 RKLFYCKFTEYL
+1981 LFYCKFTEYL

-2026 YACLTALVAAGRQE
+2026 YACLTALVAAGGQE

-2074 RLSKEAPGSARVE
+2074 RLSKEAPGSARAE

-2102 GPNSWRRVPDTQ
+2102 GKCTLKLSETLRGAERIPDAQ
-2114 EPCKQ
+2114 EPCKH
-2119 PASAILSGS
+2119 PASAVLSGS

-2133 KAASDNGTAC
+2133 NAASDDGTAC
-2143 PAPKLQVHGADHSRT
+2143 PAPKLEAHGADHNGT
-2158 SLMGKSHCC
+2158 ALMGKSHCC
-2167 PPHTQAPS
+2167 PPRTQAPS
-2175 SGLQGL
+2175 SGLEGL
-2181 MPQWSRALQPWWS
+2181 RPQRSSAPQPWWS
-2194 SAVWAICG
+2194 FAVWAICG
-2202 TASLAC
+2202 TTSLAC
-2208 SLGTGFLAY
+2208 SLGTGFLGY

-2279 LAERSWTRLPFSSSC
+2279 LAERSWTCLPFSSSC

-2301 EVEKVLAARQQARHL
+2301 EIEKVLAARQQARHL
-2316 RWANPPSKAQL
+2316 RWAHPPSKAQL
-2327 RGTRQRMRRES
+2327 RVTRERMRRES
-2338 RTRAALRDISMDILM
+2338 RTWAALRDISMDILM

-2360 IYGRFSQDE
+2360 VYGRFSQDE
-2369 YSLNQAVRKEF
+2369 YSLNQAIRKEF
-2380 TRNARNSLG
+2380 IRNARNSLG
-2389 GLRNITD
+2389 GLRNIAD

-2416 ARVPGAQP
+2416 TRLPGAQP

-2437 IIRQLKVFPSHL
+2437 VIRQLKVFPNHL
-2449 CKPPRPFSAL
+2449 CKLPRPFSAL

-2486 VTLNGPGGC
+2486 MTLNGPGGC
-2495 GAREDCVLSLGR
+2495 GAKEDCVLSLGR
-2507 TRTEAHTALSRLR
+2507 TRPEAHTALSRLR
-2520 ASMWIDRSTRAVSVH
+2520 ASTWIDRSTRAVSVH

-2550 LRVEILPTGSL
+2550 LSVEILPTGSL

-2593 SLIHLCVQLYRVM
+2593 SLIHLCVQLYRMM

-2615 KPRNWLE
+2615 KPSNWLE
-2622 FSVVGVSLT
+2622 LSVVGVSLT
-2631 YYAVSGHLVTLAG
+2631 YYAVSGHLATLAG

-2681 FTLKCVY
+2681 FILKCVY

-2695 MASCSSMTRHSLPSI
+2695 MASCSSMTHHSLPSI

-2729 FLLSVWVLPPGT
+2729 FLLSMWVLPPGT
-2741 FTDAFPRLLFH
+2741 FTDAFPGLLFH
-2752 FPRRSQKDCLLGLSK
+2752 FPRRSQKDSLLGLSK

-2781 IVSATLCFGML
+2781 IVSSTLCFGML

-2818 AYMWEKVLTFLRLET
+2818 AYMWEKVLTFLRLKT

-2875 EKTSNNTGEARTEES
+2875 EKISNSTGEARTEES

-2896 SYQAAEENTTL
+2896 SYQATEDFTGKE
-2907 SGLSLYEMMQC
+2907 

>member
-1 MLISSPIGAACLQMG
+1 MPDPERLEERALRASSEQY
-16 WRGLIAA
+16 
-23 LPLLSLVQPAL
+23 
-34 GTSSKDEDVGRSW
+34 
-47 SADCDTCDQL
+47 
-57 AQDMAEEAAQNIS
+57 
-70 DDQERCLQAACCLSF
+70 LQAACCLSF
-85 GGELSVSTDKSW
+85 CGEMPVSTDKSW

-110 LWVEIY
+110 VWVEVC
-116 ANHVLLMSDG
+116 ADRALLMSDE
-126 KCGCPW
+126 KCGCPR

-138 AEDRESQSPSSSA
+138 AEDWESQSPSSLA
-151 SRQKNIWKTT
+151 SGEKNILKTT
-161 SEAALSVVNEKTQ
+161 SKAVSSVVNEKIQ
-174 AVVNEKTQAPLDC
+174 AVNEKTRVPLDG
-187 DNSADRIPHKPF
+187 DNSADSIPHKPF
-199 IIIARAWSSGGPRF
+199 AIIASAGSSSGPWF
-213 HHRRL
+213 HHRQL
-218 CATGTADS
+218 CAAGTTGS
-226 TFSGLLQLQGTT
+226 TSSGLLQVQGTS

-257 LCCAEDVATGLLP
+257 LRL
-270 GTVTMETPT
+270 
-279 KVARPTQTSSQ
+279 
-290 RVPLWPISHF
+290 PLWPVSHF
-300 PTSPRSSHGLPPGIP
+300 PTSPRSSHDLPPGTL
-315 HTPSFTASQSGS
+315 HTPSFTASQPGPESF
-327 EILYPP
+327 YPP
-333 TQHPPVAI
+333 QHPPVAI
-341 LARNSDNSMNPV
+341 LAQNPDDSMNPV
-353 LNCSLE
+353 INCFLE
-359 MEARAPPN
+359 METWAPPN
-367 LGFRVHMASGEALC
+367 LGFRVHMASGKPIC
-381 LMMDFGDSSGVEM
+381 LMMDFGDSCGVEM
-394 RLHNMSEAMAVTA
+394 RLQNMSEAMVVTA

-414 IFFHLLHFQLDMS
+414 KVHSVLIRIYLYQNENKLL
-427 TYKEAETQNT
+427 Y
-437 TLNVYL
+437 
-443 CQSEDSCLEDSD
+443 
-455 PSNLGYELIS
+455 
-465 AFVTKGVYMLKA
+465 AFVTRMFLKA
-477 VIYNGFHGTEVELGP
+477 VIYNEFHGTEVELGP

-497 GHEAVSAFMNS
+497 GHEAMSVFMNS

-523 VNQKSTVVIH
+523 VTQKSTVIIH

-541 NVSFISQTQVGDSQA
+541 NVSFISPTRVGDSQA
-556 WHSMTVWYKMQ
+556 WHSMTIWYKMQ

-576 VFATDTDV
+576 VFATDTD
-584 IFTAVTKE
+584 ITFAAITKE

-604 DPPVRTTS
+604 DPTVRTTS

-635 SSVVSEPHV
+635 GSVVSEPHM
-644 IRVQKKIVANRLT
+644 IRVQKKIVANRLM

-671 CWINFGTDVAYLW
+671 CRINFGTDVAYLW

-694 SSSSSHVYSREGE
+694 SSSSSHAYSREGE

-716 DVSAST
+716 NVSASI

-731 EPCQPPLVKNMG
+731 KPCQPPLVKNMG
-743 PGKVQIWRS
+743 PGKIQIWRS

-776 WNLMDSEGLPVSL
+776 WKLMDSDGLPVSL
-789 PAAVDTRRQTLILP
+789 PAAVDTRRQTLLLP

-825 YSNYCVGLEVRAQ
+825 YSNYCVGLEVQAQ
-838 APVSVISEGTHL
+838 APVSMISEGTHL
-850 FFSRTTSSPI
+850 FFSRTASSPI

-867 FDPDNPGATLRY
+867 FDPDNPGASLRY
-879 HWECATA
+879 HWECTTA
-886 GSPAHPCFDSSTA
+886 SSPGHPCFNPSTA
-899 HQLDAM
+899 HQLDAG

-935 SSEARVFLSPYA
+935 SSEAQVFLSPHP
-947 DSAFRFVHISW
+947 DSAFRFLHISW

-970 ELSLQAMC
+970 ELSLQAVC
-978 EDCSEIPNLSYS
+978 EDCGEMLNLSYS
-990 WDLFLVNATEKNRI
+990 WDLFLVNATDKNRI

-1019 LGAISESSQ
+1019 LGAVSISSQ
-1028 LNLLPTEPGTADP
+1028 SNLLSTEPITADP
-1041 DATTTPFSREPSPV
+1041 DATTTPFSREPSPMP
-1055 TLGQPAPS
+1055 LGQPAPS
-1063 APRGIPTEPM
+1063 APRGPSTEPM
-1073 TGVYWIPPAGD
+1073 TGVYWIPAVGD

-1093 EGSLDLEPGPQ
+1093 EGSLDPEPGPQ
-1104 SKGSLMTGPS
+1104 SKGSLMTDPS

-1140 IPSGGRQPAKDT
+1140 IPSEGRQPANDT

-1162 AEESPGD
+1162 AKESPGD
-1169 GDNLVDPSLSAG
+1169 GDNLMDPSLSAG
-1181 RAEPVLMIDWPKA
+1181 RAKPVLMIDWPKA
-1194 LLGQAVF
+1194 LLGRAVF
-1201 QGYSSSGITEQTV
+1201 QGYSTSGITEQTV

-1236 HGLLGKAQLYLTVN
+1236 LGLLGKAQLYLTVN
-1250 PAPRDMA
+1250 PAPQDMA

-1263 HGLEAHTVFSVFCMS
+1263 HGLEAHTIFSVFCMS
-1278 GKLDFHYEFSYQ
+1278 GKPDFQYEFSYQ
-1290 IGNTSKHTLYHG
+1290 IGNTSKHTLYRG
-1302 RDTQYYFVL
+1302 RDAQYYFVL

-1397 KTASCNQ
+1397 KTASCHQ
-1404 WSRIQDALISSVC
+1404 WSQTQDALISSVC
-1417 KLAFVDQEEMI
+1417 KLAFVDQEEMT

-1439 FSNKLGFMS
+1439 FSSKLSFMS

-1460 AQGQFSGPFVVDKG
+1460 AQGQFSGPFMVDKG
-1474 VRLELIGLI
+1474 VRLKLIGLI

-1496 EEVYLHE
+1496 DEGYLRE

-1509 SDLLLGCLSLNHVS
+1509 SHLLLGCLSLNHVS
-1523 TGQMEFRTLLHYNL
+1523 TGQMEFRTLLHRNL

-1560 AGAETQSLCY
+1560 TGAETQSPCY

-1578 KNPYPGSQ
+1578 KSPYPGGQ
-1586 APGQIGGVVGLNLYT
+1586 VPGQIGGVVGLNLYN

-1614 KPVMVEFGEEDG
+1614 KPVMVEFGEEDEP
-1626 LDNRRNKTTFVLLR
+1626 DNRRNKTTFVLLR
-1640 DKVNLH
+1640 NKVNLH

-1667 PVTRAFPV
+1667 PVTRVFPV

-1684 PTPSDFLVKQIYF
+1684 PTPSDFLVQQIYF
-1697 WDESI
+1697 WDEST

-1722 LDADYDRKPPNR
+1722 LDADYDRKPPNK

-1770 SPEKVNCSYHRLAAF
+1770 SPEKVNCSYDRVAAF

-1797 VSDISKLQSHPEN
+1797 VSGISKFQSHPAN
-1810 LLPSIFIMGSVI
+1810 LLPSIFIMGSMI

-1834 DHHEKKKAGYI
+1834 DHHEKKKSGYI

-1879 LCGDNGLSETK
+1879 LCGDNGRSETK

-1915 LGLLRKIRLWHD
+1915 LGLLRKICLWHD
-1927 SHGPSPG
+1927 SCGPSPS

-1942 KELHTGQGWFFPAQC
+1942 KDLHTGQGWFFPAQC
-1957 WLSASRHDGRVE
+1957 WLCAGRHDGRVE

-1974 LQGGLGF
+1974 LRGGLGF
-1981 RKLFYCKFTEYL
+1981 RKLFHCKFTEYL

-2017 TVSFSLLCV
+2017 TVSFSLLCI
-2026 YACLTALVAAGRQE
+2026 YACLAALVTAGGQE
-2040 QHQLDV
+2040 QPQLDV
-2046 SPTLGSFRVGLLC
+2046 SPSLESFRVGLLC

-2074 RLSKEAPGSARVE
+2074 RLSKEAPGPVRAE
-2087 PHSPLRGGAQTEAPH
+2087 PHSPLRGGAQTEAPQ
-2102 GPNSWRRVPDTQ
+2102 GSNSCRSISDAQ
-2114 EPCKQ
+2114 ETCQ
-2119 PASAILSGS
+2119 HPASAILSGS

-2143 PAPKLQVHGADHSRT
+2143 PAPELEAHGADHSRT
-2158 SLMGKSHCC
+2158 ALTGKSHCC
-2167 PPHTQAPS
+2167 PPRAQAPS
-2175 SGLQGL
+2175 GGLERP
-2181 MPQWSRALQPWWS
+2181 MPQWSRAPLPWWS
-2194 SAVWAICG
+2194 SAAWAICG
-2202 TASLAC
+2202 TTSLAC
-2208 SLGTGFLAY
+2208 GLGTGFLGY
-2217 RFGQEQ
+2217 RGQEDSS
-2223 CVQWLHLLSLSVVCC
+2223 VWTEYKHGVADSSLSC
-2238 VFITQPLMVCLMALG
+2238 FSFQVCLMALG

-2268 LCEATRDLDSE
+2268 LFEATRNLDCE
-2279 LAERSWTRLPFSSSC
+2279 LAERPWSCLPLSASY

-2301 EVEKVLAARQQARHL
+2301 EAEKVLAARQRARHL
-2316 RWANPPSKAQL
+2316 RWVCPPSKAQL
-2327 RGTRQRMRRES
+2327 RITREGMRRGS

-2353 LLLLLCV
+2353 LLLLLYI
-2360 IYGRFSQDE
+2360 IYARFSQDE
-2369 YSLNQAVRKEF
+2369 YSLNQAIRKEF

-2401 LTTLLDG
+2401 LTTLLDS
-2408 LYPGGTPS
+2408 LYPGGSPS
-2416 ARVPGAQP
+2416 TRVPGAQP

-2437 IIRQLKVFPSHL
+2437 IIKQLKVFPSHL
-2449 CKPPRPFSAL
+2449 CKAPRPFSAFIDNYL
-2459 IEDSIPTCSP
+2459 PTCSP
-2469 EVGGPE
+2469 EVGGLEKPC
-2475 NPYLID
+2475 LID

-2486 VTLNGPGGC
+2486 MTLNGPGGC

-2507 TRTEAHTALSRLR
+2507 SRPEAHTALSRLR
-2520 ASMWIDRSTRAVSVH
+2520 ANTWIDRSTRAVSVH
-2535 FTLYNPPTQLFTSVS
+2535 FTLYNPPTRLFTSVS
-2550 LRVEILPTGSL
+2550 LSVEILPTGSL
-2561 IPSSLVESFSIFR
+2561 VPSSRVESFSIFR
-2574 SDSAL
+2574 SNSAL
-2579 QYHLMLPQLVFLAL
+2579 QCHLVLPQLVFLVL
-2593 SLIHLCVQLYRVM
+2593 SLIHLYVQLHRMM

-2622 FSVVGVSLT
+2622 LSVVGVSLT
-2631 YYAVSGHLVTLAG
+2631 YYAVSGHLATLAG

-2651 RGLCQAF
+2651 RGLCHAF

-2669 RARWLRGILLFL
+2669 RARWLQGILLFL
-2681 FTLKCVY
+2681 LTLKCIY

-2695 MASCSSMTRHSLPSI
+2695 MASCSSMMRHSLPSV
-2710 FVAGLVGALM
+2710 FVAGLVGAPM
-2720 LAALSHLHR
+2720 LAAVSHLRR
-2729 FLLSVWVLPPGT
+2729 FLLSMWALPPGT
-2741 FTDAFPRLLFH
+2741 FTDAFPRLLFR
-2752 FPRRSQKDCLLGLSK
+2752 FPGRSQKDSFLDLSK
-2767 SDQRAMACY
+2767 SEQRAMAGY
-2776 FGILL
+2776 FGALL
-2781 IVSATLCFGML
+2781 IVSVTLCFGML
-2792 RGFLMTLPQKRKS
+2792 RGFLMILPRKRQP
-2805 FQSKSFVRLKDVT
+2805 FQSKSLVRLKDVT
-2818 AYMWEKVLTFLRLET
+2818 AYMWEKALTFLRLKA

-2861 KINGLSDSL
+2861 KINDLSDSL

-2875 EKTSNNTGEARTEES
+2875 EKTSNSTGEARAEES

-2896 SYQAAEENTTL
+2896 SYQATENL
-2907 SGLSLYEMMQC
+2907 PEP
-2918 I
+2918 

>member
-1 MLISSPIGAACLQMG
+1 MKKHRRLWIVITVLIGQGAGQSMRLAPCPGRPRAKSHLCQRTHMIQPLGGNLGKEESVTATCEGRPRCTPDCVPHHCSLRVFADSSIGENWTLQMVCDPDT
-16 WRGLIAA
+16 WMRG
-23 LPLLSLVQPAL
+23 P
-34 GTSSKDEDVGRSW
+34 
-47 SADCDTCDQL
+47 
-57 AQDMAEEAAQNIS
+57 
-70 DDQERCLQAACCLSF
+70 
-85 GGELSVSTDKSW
+85 
-97 GLHLCSCSPPGGG
+97 
-110 LWVEIY
+110 
-116 ANHVLLMSDG
+116 
-126 KCGCPW
+126 
-132 CALNGK
+132 
-138 AEDRESQSPSSSA
+138 
-151 SRQKNIWKTT
+151 
-161 SEAALSVVNEKTQ
+161 
-174 AVVNEKTQAPLDC
+174 
-187 DNSADRIPHKPF
+187 RIPHKPF

-213 HHRRL
+213 YHRQL

-226 TFSGLLQLQGTT
+226 IFSGLLQLQGTT

-250 SCCVLRL
+250 SCYVLRL

-315 HTPSFTASQSGS
+315 RTPSFTASQSGS

-353 LNCSLE
+353 LDCSLE

-394 RLHNMSEAMAVTA
+394 RLHNMSEAMVVTA
-407 YHQYSKG
+407 YHQYSK
-414 IFFHLLHFQLDMS
+414 
-427 TYKEAETQNT
+427 E
-437 TLNVYL
+437 
-443 CQSEDSCLEDSD
+443 
-455 PSNLGYELIS
+455 
-465 AFVTKGVYMLKA
+465 GVYMLKA
-477 VIYNGFHGTEVELGP
+477 VIYNEFHGTEVELGP

-523 VNQKSTVVIH
+523 VHQKSTVVIH

-576 VFATDTDV
+576 VFATDTDI

-626 VMVKASNRI
+626 VTVKASNRI
-635 SSVVSEPHV
+635 SSVVSEPHI

-684 DFGDGTVSLG
+684 DFGDGTISLG

-716 DVSAST
+716 NVSAST
-722 LRKQLFIVC
+722 LRQQLFIVC
-731 EPCQPPLVKNMG
+731 KPCQPPLVKNMG

-850 FFSRTTSSPI
+850 FFSRTTSSRI

-886 GSPAHPCFDSSTA
+886 GSPAHPCFDSSTG
-899 HQLDAM
+899 HQVDAA

-935 SSEARVFLSPYA
+935 SSEARVFLSPYP

-1041 DATTTPFSREPSPV
+1041 DATTTPFSQEPSPV

-1063 APRGIPTEPM
+1063 APRGTPTEPM

-1169 GDNLVDPSLSAG
+1169 GDNLLDPSLSAG

-1194 LLGQAVF
+1194 LLGRAVF

-1278 GKLDFHYEFSYQ
+1278 GKPDFHYEFSYQ

-1560 AGAETQSLCY
+1560 AGAETQSPCY

-1640 DKVNLH
+1640 DEVNLH

-1651 SENPQESLQIE
+1651 SENPQESLRIE

-1722 LDADYDRKPPNR
+1722 LDADYDRKPPKR

-1845 FLQEAPLPG
+1845 FLQEASLPG

-1927 SHGPSPG
+1927 SRGPSPG

-1942 KELHTGQGWFFPAQC
+1942 KELHTGQAWFFPAQC
-1957 WLSASRHDGRVE
+1957 WLSAGRHDGRVE

-2026 YACLTALVAAGRQE
+2026 YACLTALVAAGGQE
-2040 QHQLDV
+2040 QPQLDV

-2102 GPNSWRRVPDTQ
+2102 GKCPNSWGRIPDAQ

-2133 KAASDNGTAC
+2133 KAASDSGTAC

-2175 SGLQGL
+2175 SGLEGL

-2238 VFITQPLMVCLMALG
+2238 IFITQPLMVCLMALG
-2253 FAWKRRADNHFFTES
+2253 FAWKRRADNQFFTES

-2316 RWANPPSKAQL
+2316 RWAHPPSKAQL

-2369 YSLNQAVRKEF
+2369 YSLNQAIQKEF

-2389 GLRNITD
+2389 GLRNIAD

-2437 IIRQLKVFPSHL
+2437 VIRQLKVFPRHL
-2449 CKPPRPFSAL
+2449 CKPPRPFAAL

-2475 NPYLID
+2475 DPYLID

-2486 VTLNGPGGC
+2486 MTLNGPGGC

-2561 IPSSLVESFSIFR
+2561 VPSSLVESFSIFR

-2593 SLIHLCVQLYRVM
+2593 SLIHLCVQLYRMM

-2622 FSVVGVSLT
+2622 LSVVGVSLT

-2651 RGLCQAF
+2651 RGLCRAF

-2695 MASCSSMTRHSLPSI
+2695 MASCSSMMRHSLPSI

-2720 LAALSHLHR
+2720 LAALSHLYR
-2729 FLLSVWVLPPGT
+2729 FLLSMWVLPPGT
-2741 FTDAFPRLLFH
+2741 FTDAFPWLLFH
-2752 FPRRSQKDCLLGLSK
+2752 FPRRSQKDCLLGFSK

-2805 FQSKSFVRLKDVT
+2805 FQSKSFVRLKDIT
-2818 AYMWEKVLTFLRLET
+2818 AYMWENVLTFLRLET

-2907 SGLSLYEMMQC
+2907 SGLSLYEPADVKDF
-2918 I
+2918 